1 MVKMNKKAQGMSINT
16 VVLLILAVI
25 VLVVII
31 AGFTMGWG
39 GMWERVQ
46 GFFSK
51 SNVDTVVSTCNIQC
65 TTQQKQEFC
74 CTPKTLRELDSNQK
88 ISERQIK
95 CPDISNKIECAGK
108 DTLCSNYPC

>member
-1 MVKMNKKAQGMSINT
+1 MSKKAQGMSINT
-16 VVLLILAVI
+16 VILLILAVI

-31 AGFTMGWG
+31 AGFTMGWS

-51 SNVDTVVSTCNIQC
+51 SNVDAVVATCNIQC

-74 CTPKTLRELDSNQK
+74 CTPKTLREVDTNTKK
-88 ISERQIK
+88 IITSEVQCK
-95 CPDISNKIECAGK
+95 DAKLLSKIECAGK
-108 DTLCSNYPC
+108 DTLCTDYPC